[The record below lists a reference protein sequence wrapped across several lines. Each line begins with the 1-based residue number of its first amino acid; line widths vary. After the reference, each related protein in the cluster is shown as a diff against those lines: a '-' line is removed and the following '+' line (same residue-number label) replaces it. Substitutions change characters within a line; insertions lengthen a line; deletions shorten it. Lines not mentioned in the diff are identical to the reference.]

1 MFAYYLKL
9 ALRSLK
15 RNVVL
20 TVLMIAAIGVGI
32 GASMTTVTIFRAM
45 DADPVPEKSGQLFAP
60 QIDNWGPTNKKGVT
74 GDEEH
79 LQDQLSYTFSALAD
93 PTRRAILA
101 RLALGE
107 RSVTELAEPFEMSM
121 PAVSKHLK
129 VLERAG
135 LISRGREAQWRPC
148 RLDAGPLKEA
158 AGWIEEYR
166 RFWEQTLDRLDKYLR
181 EIETART
188 KSKTNGSG
196 KKSSK
201 TK

>member
-1 MFAYYLKL
+1 M
-9 ALRSLK
+9 
-15 RNVVL
+15 
-20 TVLMIAAIGVGI
+20 
-32 GASMTTVTIFRAM
+32 
-45 DADPVPEKSGQLFAP
+45 
-60 QIDNWGPTNKKGVT
+60 
-74 GDEEH
+74 
-79 LQDQLSYTFSALAD
+79 QDQLSYTFSALAD

-107 RSVTELAEPFEMSM
+107 TSVTELAEPFEMSM

-148 RLDAGPLKEA
+148 RLDAGPLREA

-166 RFWEQTLDRLDKYLR
+166 RFWEQSLDRLDKYLR